1 MTTASRF
8 DAWAR
13 RNTRSGEWQA
23 ASEGWQAACDEI
35 LGDLRAL
42 RKKYRDRGQL
52 PKAQGVDQAIGRV
65 LRVKR
70 DERKKAVAI
79 C

>member
-1 MTTASRF
+1 MTATSRF

-13 RNTRSGEWQA
+13 RNEVIERTA
-23 ASEGWQAACDEI
+23 ALEPWQAACDEA
-35 LGDLRAL
+35 LADLRAL

-52 PKAQGVDQAIGRV
+52 PKAQGVERAIALV
-65 LRVKR
+65 SRVKR
-70 DERKKAVAI
+70 DERKKAASV